1 MDVLRYD
8 HSYKCHVFVYKCF
21 HFSYKQRKFN
31 LFREECEGFAKLLT
45 ELNTKFND
53 QTNPTDLIGI
63 VQSLIGESSW
73 LNNNSYNQVQ
83 KRILLVDNIYS

>member
-1 MDVLRYD
+1 MITVMYILYF
-8 HSYKCHVFVYKCF
+8 CANIF

-63 VQSLIGESSW
+63 VQSLIGES
-73 LNNNSYNQVQ
+73 LCV
-83 KRILLVDNIYS
+83 KNI